1 VEGRI
6 TYIGSGCEGEGVEAA
21 STAEEADGE
30 CPSWPQD
37 RGYSRISTS
46 QSPSMAI

>member
-1 VEGRI
+1 MAVSNHAPHKKNEGRI

-30 CPSWPQD
+30 CPLWPQD
-37 RGYSRISTS
+37 RGYS
-46 QSPSMAI
+46 